1 VGIGRQRP
9 LRAARAASRPDGAG
23 VASQRAANKLA
34 KRPPGGIY
42 VEFMRA
48 ASAVT
53 IQSSLEPLDALED
66 RMLAW
71 LASEIHS
78 GHQLS
83 VRQVMG
89 HREFGAPATIHSRL
103 KAMRLKGWITLGDTD
118 DARRKRIVLTP
129 ATCRY
134 FERLGRTMAKA
145 VKTQPG

>member
-1 VGIGRQRP
+1 MGIGRQRP
-9 LRAARAASRPDGAG
+9 LRAARDASTSNAVRA
-23 VASQRAANKLA
+23 ASQRASNKVA
-34 KRPPGGIY
+34 KRTPGGIY

-48 ASAVT
+48 ASAIT
-53 IQSSLEPLDALED
+53 IQPSLEPLDALED
-66 RMLAW
+66 RMLGW
-71 LASEIHS
+71 LACETHS